1 MIGNWSVV
9 ISFSLLTPG
18 LSQLQI
24 FTLLYLPMFRS
35 LPLAK
40 VLLYVLLTTY
50 AVITLIPFLWA
61 LSASFKPLSEIVS
74 GTPNFLPQNFTLD
87 NYRQIFLQ
95 EPLFVRWLFNSVVI
109 AVSVTLLNL
118 LFNSMAGYALARLS
132 FVGKNFWFF
141 LILAVLAVPA
151 QITLIPTFLILKAI
165 GWLNSYQG
173 MIVPSMVNATFIFM
187 MRQFFINFP
196 QELEEAAQL
205 DGLNTI
211 GIFRYIILPLAKPA
225 LAAQAIFVFMGS
237 WNNFLLPVVIL
248 FEPEMFTLPL
258 GLNTFKGQ
266 YISYWNYIMAAS
278 MVFTLPAL
286 SIYAFF
292 NRYFIQSATFT
303 GGKG

>member
-1 MIGNWSVV
+1 MTTTSR
-9 ISFSLLTPG
+9 TPW
-18 LSQLQI
+18 LKI
-24 FTLLYLPMFRS
+24 LLYL
-35 LPLAK
+35 
-40 VLLYVLLTTY
+40 VLTLY

-74 GTPNFLPQNFTLD
+74 GESNFLPHNFTFD
-87 NYRQIFLQ
+87 NYKQIFLQ
-95 EPLFVRWLFNSVVI
+95 EPLFFRWLFNSVFI
-109 AVSVTLLNL
+109 ALCVTILNL
-118 LFNSMAGYALARLS
+118 VFNSMAGYALARLR
-132 FVGKNFWFF
+132 FTGKRFWFF

-151 QITLIPTFLILKAI
+151 QVTLIPTFLILKAI

-187 MRQFFINFP
+187 MRQFFVNFP
-196 QELEEAAQL
+196 KELEEAAQL
-205 DGLNTI
+205 DGLTPF
-211 GIFRYIILPLAKPA
+211 GIFRHIVLPLAKPA
-225 LAAQAIFVFMGS
+225 LAAQAVFVFMGS

-248 FEPEMFTLPL
+248 FDPEMFTLPL

-292 NRYFIQSATFT
+292 NRYFIQSVTFT

>member
-1 MIGNWSVV
+1 MTS
-9 ISFSLLTPG
+9 ISRIPWLKG
-18 LSQLQI
+18 
-24 FTLLYLPMFRS
+24 LLYL
-35 LPLAK
+35 
-40 VLLYVLLTTY
+40 VLTLY
-50 AVITLIPFLWA
+50 AVITLIPFMWA

-74 GTPNFLPQNFTLD
+74 GESNLIPHNFTFD
-87 NYRQIFLQ
+87 NYKQIFLQ
-95 EPLFVRWLFNSVVI
+95 EPLFFRWLFNSVFI
-109 AVSVTLLNL
+109 ALCVTILNL

-132 FVGKNFWFF
+132 FGGKRFWFF

-151 QITLIPTFLILKAI
+151 QVTLIPTFLILKAI

-196 QELEEAAQL
+196 KELEEAAQL
-205 DGLNTI
+205 DGLTPF
-211 GIFRYIILPLAKPA
+211 GIFRYIVLPLAKPA
-225 LAAQAIFVFMGS
+225 LAAQAVFVFMGS

-248 FEPEMFTLPL
+248 FDPEMFTLPL
-258 GLNTFKGQ
+258 GLNAFKGQ

-292 NRYFIQSATFT
+292 NKYFIQSVTFT

>member
-1 MIGNWSVV
+1 
-9 ISFSLLTPG
+9 LTKSDRTPWLKG
-18 LSQLQI
+18 
-24 FTLLYLPMFRS
+24 LLYL
-35 LPLAK
+35 
-40 VLLYVLLTTY
+40 VLTLY

-74 GTPNFLPQNFTLD
+74 GESNFLPHNFTLD
-87 NYRQIFLQ
+87 NYKQIFLQ
-95 EPLFVRWLFNSVVI
+95 EPLFFRWLFNSVFI
-109 AVSVTLLNL
+109 AVSVTILNL
-118 LFNSMAGYALARLS
+118 LFNSMAGYALARLR
-132 FVGKNFWFF
+132 FKGKRFWFF

-151 QITLIPTFLILKAI
+151 QVTLIPTFLILKAI

-173 MIVPSMVNATFIFM
+173 MIVPSIVNATFIFM
-187 MRQFFINFP
+187 MRQFFVNFP
-196 QELEEAAQL
+196 KELEEAAQL
-205 DGLNTI
+205 DGLTPF
-211 GIFRYIILPLAKPA
+211 GIFRYIVLPLAKPA
-225 LAAQAIFVFMGS
+225 LAAQAVFVFMGS

-248 FEPEMFTLPL
+248 FDPEMFTLPL

-292 NRYFIQSATFT
+292 NRYFIQSVTFT

>member
-1 MIGNWSVV
+1 LTN
-9 ISFSLLTPG
+9 ISRFSWL
-18 LSQLQI
+18 
-24 FTLLYLPMFRS
+24 
-35 LPLAK
+35 K
-40 VLLYVLLTTY
+40 VLLYVLLTVY

-61 LSASFKPLSEIVS
+61 LSASFKPLSEIV
-74 GTPNFLPQNFTLD
+74 GGEPNLIPQNFTLD
-87 NYRQIFLQ
+87 NYKQIFLQ
-95 EPLFVRWLFNSVVI
+95 EPLFWRWLFNSVLI
-109 AVSVTLLNL
+109 AVSVTILNL
-118 LFNSMAGYALARLS
+118 LLNSMAGYALARLR
-132 FVGKNFWFF
+132 FAGKRFWFL

-196 QELEEAAQL
+196 RELEEAAQL
-205 DGLNTI
+205 DGLNTL
-211 GIFRYIILPLAKPA
+211 GIFRHIVLPLAKPA
-225 LAAQAIFVFMGS
+225 LAAQAVFVFMGS

-248 FEPEMFTLPL
+248 FDPEMFTLPL

-286 SIYAFF
+286 GIYAFF
-292 NRYFIQSATFT
+292 NRYFIQSVTFT

>member
-1 MIGNWSVV
+1 MTKILRFPWLKILLYG
-9 ISFSLLTPG
+9 LLT
-18 LSQLQI
+18 L
-24 FTLLYLPMFRS
+24 
-35 LPLAK
+35 
-40 VLLYVLLTTY
+40 Y

-74 GTPNFLPQNFTLD
+74 GEPNLVPQNFTFD
-87 NYRQIFLQ
+87 NYKQIFLQ
-95 EPLFVRWLFNSVVI
+95 EPLFWRWLFNSVLI
-109 AVSVTLLNL
+109 AFSVTILNL
-118 LFNSMAGYALARLS
+118 LLNSMAGYALARLR
-132 FVGKNFWFF
+132 FAGKRFWFL

-165 GWLNSYQG
+165 GWLNTYQG

-196 QELEEAAQL
+196 KELEEAAQL
-205 DGLNTI
+205 DGLNTLQ
-211 GIFRYIILPLAKPA
+211 IFRHIVLPLAKPA
-225 LAAQAIFVFMGS
+225 LAAQAVFVFMGS

-248 FEPEMFTLPL
+248 FDPEMFTLPL

-286 SIYAFF
+286 GIYAFF
-292 NRYFIQSATFT
+292 NRYFIQSVTFT

>member
-1 MIGNWSVV
+1 MN
-9 ISFSLLTPG
+9 ISRVSWP
-18 LSQLQI
+18 
-24 FTLLYLPMFRS
+24 
-35 LPLAK
+35 K
-40 VLLYVLLTTY
+40 VLLYVLLTIY
-50 AVITLIPFLWA
+50 GLITLIPFLWA

-74 GTPNFLPQNFTLD
+74 GEPNFLPKNFTLD

-95 EPLFVRWLFNSVVI
+95 EPLFWRWLFNSVII

-132 FVGKNFWFF
+132 FVGKRFWFF

-173 MIVPSMVNATFIFM
+173 MIVPSMINATFIFM
-187 MRQFFINFP
+187 MRQFFVNFP
-196 QELEEAAQL
+196 KELEEAAQL
-205 DGLNTI
+205 DGLNTL
-211 GIFRYIILPLAKPA
+211 GIFRYIVLPLAKPA
-225 LAAQAIFVFMGS
+225 LAAQAVFVFMGS

-248 FEPEMFTLPL
+248 FDPEMFTLPL

-278 MVFTLPAL
+278 MIFTLPAL
-286 SIYAFF
+286 AIYAFF
-292 NRYFIQSATFT
+292 NRYFIQSVTFT